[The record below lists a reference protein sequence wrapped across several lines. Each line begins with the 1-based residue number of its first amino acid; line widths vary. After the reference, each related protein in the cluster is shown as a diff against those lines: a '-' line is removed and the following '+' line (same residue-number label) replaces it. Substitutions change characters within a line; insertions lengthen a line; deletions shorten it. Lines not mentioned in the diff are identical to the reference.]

1 MINKKM
7 DSKKEQK
14 NKEEKE
20 KYEKEIRDLVIARL
34 RTMPSDTLLSIGGK
48 GDFKIEELID
58 SVKKEDDEIGK
69 TVIETE
75 IDYIR
80 SFTDLPLKEQREL

>member
-7 DSKKEQK
+7 VEEKEQK

-20 KYEKEIRDLVIARL
+20 KYEKEIKDLVIARL
-34 RTMPSDTLLSIGGK
+34 RTIPSDTLLSIGGK

-58 SVKKEDDEIGK
+58 FVEKEDDEIGK
-69 TVIETE
+69 MVIETE

-80 SFTDLPLKEQREL
+80 SFTNLPLEEQEK